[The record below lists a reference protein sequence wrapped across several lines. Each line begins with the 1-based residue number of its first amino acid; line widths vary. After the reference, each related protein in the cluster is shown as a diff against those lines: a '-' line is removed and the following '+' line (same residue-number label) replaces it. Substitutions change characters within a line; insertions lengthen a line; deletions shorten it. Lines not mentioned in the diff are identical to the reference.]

1 MRGMRRTTGH
11 KCLANLLLHV
21 ATSLNSPRTSQYSLS
36 PPPPLPLQDVH
47 NLDETAGNLRSLS
60 TTGGSGGVLD
70 LFYPPWKLRLAQK
83 PCFFS
88 AISQL
93 WAATYAAT
101 LPSTHHDE
109 APSPALPTHLDAS
122 NEEHD
127 TNDGDPPKTVYAH
140 PYGPFDP
147 NQGYFYLDRTGF
159 RVPDHISQRHTK
171 GKRPLQRSLTPHLD
185 CCPSALY
192 SSDKQVKRW
201 RPIQS
206 FIALTDN
213 HTPDTGGFECVK
225 GWHRQFETWAQ
236 RRKPCG
242 KTGKPAP
249 CVGDFT
255 PIRPEEDADVIARF
269 APVLYPAGSVVA
281 FDWRIPH
288 ANAARHVGEA
298 PRQVSYGSFLPDVP
312 INRVYA
318 QRQRERFLAGMQP
331 DDQWKEDKDRK
342 EVYVHGEGE
351 DVFAFSERG
360 LRLLGGGL
368 EGTEVGEGVEGLGGD
383 GGGEKEIVA

>member
-1 MRGMRRTTGH
+1 M
-11 KCLANLLLHV
+11 
-21 ATSLNSPRTSQYSLS
+21 
-36 PPPPLPLQDVH
+36 H
-47 NLDETAGNLRSLS
+47 NLGETAGNLRSLS

-70 LFYPPWKLRLAQK
+70 IFYPPWKLRLAQN
-83 PCFFS
+83 PRFFS
-88 AISQL
+88 TISQL

-101 LPSTHHDE
+101 PSNRHE
-109 APSPALPTHLDAS
+109 EALPPISPSQAQKTNKKHETS
-122 NEEHD
+122 NDVLED
-127 TNDGDPPKTVYAH
+127 RQLYSH

-147 NQGYFYLDRTGF
+147 NRGFFYLDRTGF
-159 RVPDHISQRHTK
+159 RVPDRISQRHAK

-213 HTPDTGGFECVK
+213 RFPDTGGFECVK
-225 GWHRQFETWAQ
+225 GWHREFQAWAQ
-236 RRKPCG
+236 RRKPCR
-242 KTGKPAP
+242 KTGKRAP

-255 PIRPEEDADVIARF
+255 PIRPAEDSDVIAQF
-269 APVLYPAGSVVA
+269 VPVLYPAGSVVA

-312 INRVYA
+312 ANRLYA

-331 DDQWKEDKDRK
+331 DDQWKEGKDQM
-342 EVYVHGEGE
+342 EIYVNGEGE
-351 DVFAFSERG
+351 DVFPFSELG
-360 LRLLGGGL
+360 LRLLG
-368 EGTEVGEGVEGLGGD
+368 D
-383 GGGEKEIVA
+383 G

>member
-1 MRGMRRTTGH
+1 MPPSD
-11 KCLANLLLHV
+11 LLLIG
-21 ATSLNSPRTSQYSLS
+21 
-36 PPPPLPLQDVH
+36 PLLQDVH
-47 NLDETAGNLRSLS
+47 NLDETAGNLRQLS

-70 LFYPPWKLRLAQK
+70 LFYPPSKLRLAQN
-83 PCFFS
+83 PRFFS
-88 AISQL
+88 GISQL
-93 WAATYAAT
+93 WAATYA
-101 LPSTHHDE
+101 PSTHLQDHNENQDINY
-109 APSPALPTHLDAS
+109 SDDLD
-122 NEEHD
+122 
-127 TNDGDPPKTVYAH
+127 KQLYAH

-147 NQGYFYLDRTGF
+147 KQGYFYLDRTGF
-159 RVPDHISQRHTK
+159 RVPDHISQRHAK

-213 HTPDTGGFECVK
+213 HTPDSGGFECVK
-225 GWHRQFETWAQ
+225 GWHREFQAWAQ

-288 ANAARHVGEA
+288 ANAARHLGEA

-312 INRVYA
+312 VNRLYA
-318 QRQRERFLAGMQP
+318 RRQRERFLAGMQP

-342 EVYVHGEGE
+342 ELYVHGEGE
-351 DVFAFSERG
+351 DAFAFSKLG
-360 LRLLGGGL
+360 LRLLGDGL
-368 EGTEVGEGVEGLGGD
+368 QGTEVGEGVGGWD
-383 GGGEKEIVA
+383 GGKKAIVA

>member
-1 MRGMRRTTGH
+1 M
-11 KCLANLLLHV
+11 
-21 ATSLNSPRTSQYSLS
+21 
-36 PPPPLPLQDVH
+36 D

-70 LFYPPWKLRLAQK
+70 LFYPPWKLHLAQS
-83 PCFFS
+83 PRFFS

-93 WAATYAAT
+93 WAATYAAI
-101 LPSTHHDE
+101 PSNRHE
-109 APSPALPTHLDAS
+109 EALPPLFSSHTEKSNKTHEISDAFF
-122 NEEHD
+122 ED
-127 TNDGDPPKTVYAH
+127 KLLYAH
-140 PYGPFDP
+140 PYGAFDP
-147 NQGYFYLDRTGF
+147 TQGFFYLDRTGF
-159 RVPDHISQRHTK
+159 RVPDRISQCHAR

-206 FIALTDN
+206 FIALSDN
-213 HTPDTGGFECVK
+213 RSPDTGGFECVK
-225 GWHRQFETWAQ
+225 GWHRKFQAWADC
-236 RRKPCG
+236 RKPCR

-255 PIRPEEDADVIARF
+255 PIRPEEDADVIAQF

-312 INRVYA
+312 VNRLYA
-318 QRQRERFLAGMQP
+318 QRQRERFLAGKQP
-331 DDQWKEDKDRK
+331 DDQWKEDKDK
-342 EVYVHGEGE
+342 IEIYENAEGEG
-351 DVFAFSERG
+351 VFLFSELG
-360 LRLLGGGL
+360 SRLLGDGY
-368 EGTEVGEGVEGLGGD
+368 VED
-383 GGGEKEIVA
+383 AIVKA

>member
-1 MRGMRRTTGH
+1 MPP
-11 KCLANLLLHV
+11 LLTFH
-21 ATSLNSPRTSQYSLS
+21 SS
-36 PPPPLPLQDVH
+36 PPPPSPLQDVH
-47 NLDETAGNLRSLS
+47 NLEETAENLRSLS

-70 LFYPPWKLRLAQK
+70 LFYPPWKLRLAQN
-83 PCFFS
+83 PRFFS

-93 WAATYAAT
+93 WAATYAAPP
-101 LPSTHHDE
+101 PSTRHDE
-109 APSPALPTHLDAS
+109 APSSTSPTQPQDE

-127 TNDGDPPKTVYAH
+127 INKNDDKDKQLYAH

-147 NQGYFYLDRTGF
+147 KQGYFYLDRTGF
-159 RVPDHISQRHTK
+159 RVPDHISQRHAK

-213 HTPDTGGFECVK
+213 HTPNTGGFECVK
-225 GWHRQFETWAQ
+225 GWHREFQAWAQ

-312 INRVYA
+312 VNRVYA

-342 EVYVHGEGE
+342 ELYVHGEGG
-351 DVFAFSERG
+351 DVFPFSELG
-360 LRLLGGGL
+360 LQLLGSGV
-368 EGTEVGEGVEGLGGD
+368 EGAEVGEGVGGAD
-383 GGGEKEIVA
+383 GGEKAIVP

>member
-1 MRGMRRTTGH
+1 MLGQSPSTSFYESKPFSYLSKLTTRP
-11 KCLANLLLHV
+11 
-21 ATSLNSPRTSQYSLS
+21 SSF
-36 PPPPLPLQDVH
+36 PPKQDVH

-60 TTGGSGGVLD
+60 TTRGSGGILD
-70 LFYPPWKLRLAQK
+70 LFYPPWKLRLAQN
-83 PCFFS
+83 PRFFS

-93 WAATYAAT
+93 WAATYAAPP
-101 LPSTHHDE
+101 PSTRHDE
-109 APSPALPTHLDAS
+109 THPPTHPAHN
-122 NEEHD
+122 NEERD
-127 TNDGDPPKTVYAH
+127 TNDKDDVENLYAH

-159 RVPDHISQRHTK
+159 RVPDHISQRHAK
-171 GKRPLQRSLTPHLD
+171 GRRLLQRSLTPHLD

-225 GWHRQFETWAQ
+225 GWHRQFKTWAQ

-242 KTGKPAP
+242 KTAKPAP

-269 APVLYPAGSVVA
+269 APVLYPAGSMVA

-288 ANAARHVGEA
+288 ANSARHVGEA
-298 PRQVSYGSFLPDVP
+298 PRQVSYCSFLPDVP
-312 INRVYA
+312 VNRVYA
-318 QRQRERFLAGMQP
+318 QRQRERFVAGMQP

-342 EVYVHGEGE
+342 EIYVHGEGE
-351 DVFAFSERG
+351 KFFAFSELG
-360 LRLLGGGL
+360 LRLLGSGL
-368 EGTEVGEGVEGLGGD
+368 EGGELGEGVEGLGGGD
-383 GGGEKEIVA
+383 GEGGKRL